1 MVDKNE
7 NMTDLSRFFRVI
19 RERVGLQLLLYFQI
33 AACCISL
40 ICVSKLY
47 PEYHIFYN
55 PDGWLGAVAITALLA
70 LISVLFVFAEFSFGY
85 LVGFYLFTMIT
96 GYLWLNHFS
105 EFSYNHRLTGLSA
118 LASTIAFLLPALF
131 IRAPVR
137 QIWTLSTSGFE
148 RLLNAILLLATA
160 TVIVGAVYNFRLV
173 QTSEIYTYRETLSFP
188 RYLNYLIGTT
198 TSALLPFAFAC
209 FVERKNPW
217 RAGAAVVLLL
227 LFYPI
232 ILNKLVLFSPAWIIV
247 MALFSKLFEA
257 KITAVLSLFGLL
269 ATGIVLF
276 ALFKSGAIPDKL
288 ALPYFSLV
296 NLRMIAIPSMAMD
309 YYNDFF
315 SRNDLMYFCQIQL
328 LKSVISCPYQEPLA
342 VVIYNAFGIGGY
354 LNASLFA
361 TEGVASVG
369 AMFAPVTVFVCG
381 LVIALGNRLS
391 AGLPP
396 RFILISGAIFAH
408 ILLNV
413 PLATT
418 LVTHGLA
425 LLFLLWYLT
434 PRTMYDAKSEPESRS
449 LAQPDPNDG
458 RNDTGVRNVNLAF
471 LLPGRS

>member
-1 MVDKNE
+1 MVGKNE
-7 NMTDLSRFFRVI
+7 NMTDLRRFFRVI
-19 RERVGLQLLLYFQI
+19 RERAGLQLLLYFQI

-55 PDGWLGAVAITALLA
+55 PDGLLGAVAITALLA

-85 LVGFYLFTMIT
+85 LVGFYLFTMVT

-118 LASTIAFLLPALF
+118 LASIIAFLLPALF

-198 TSALLPFAFAC
+198 TGALLPFAFAC
-209 FVERKNPW
+209 FVERK
-217 RAGAAVVLLL
+217 ALGAPARAVVLLL

-232 ILNKLVLFSPAWIIV
+232 ILSKLVLFSPAWILV

-269 ATGIVLF
+269 AAGIVLF
-276 ALFKSGAIPDKL
+276 GLFKSGAIPDKL

-296 NLRMIAIPSMAMD
+296 NLRMIVIPSMAMD

-315 SRNDLMYFCQIQL
+315 PGTAFRCTFVKFEL
-328 LKSVISCPYQEPLA
+328 LKSVISRPVPGAARSRDIQCLRDRRIPQR
-342 VVIYNAFGIGGY
+342 I
-354 LNASLFA
+354 
-361 TEGVASVG
+361 SVCDRG
-369 AMFAPVTVFVCG
+369 RRFCWRDVRARYGFR
-381 LVIALGNRLS
+381 LV
-391 AGLPP
+391 
-396 RFILISGAIFAH
+396 
-408 ILLNV
+408 
-413 PLATT
+413 
-418 LVTHGLA
+418 
-425 LLFLLWYLT
+425 
-434 PRTMYDAKSEPESRS
+434 DC
-449 LAQPDPNDG
+449 
-458 RNDTGVRNVNLAF
+458 
-471 LLPGRS
+471 